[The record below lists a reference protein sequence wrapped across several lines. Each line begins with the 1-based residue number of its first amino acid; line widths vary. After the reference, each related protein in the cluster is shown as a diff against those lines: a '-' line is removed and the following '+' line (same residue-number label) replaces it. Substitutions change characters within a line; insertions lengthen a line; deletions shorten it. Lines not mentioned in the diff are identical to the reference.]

1 MKNKY
6 GREHGGEKINESEVP
21 SLNYDVIKD
30 GVDPRM
36 EALWEETRI
45 QDEKVA
51 QDMKDMEYEQKLY
64 ADGFRKI
71 EISVNGEACTTI
83 WGLRSDDP
91 LKDDYLELRTN
102 GEVERFE
109 VVAAEYLPTYESL

>member
-6 GREHGGEKINESEVP
+6 KEKVNEAEVP

-51 QDMKDMEYEQKLY
+51 QDMKEMEYESKLI
-64 ADGFRKI
+64 ADGFRQVTL
-71 EISVNGEACTTI
+71 SVNGEDPVTKWI
-83 WGLRSDDP
+83 LKSDIP
-91 LKDDYLELRTN
+91 LKDNYILFCFDGDSEVFELI
-102 GEVERFE
+102 EDKD
-109 VVAAEYLPTYESL
+109 LPTYELF